1 MAENNVKASVFV
13 CLFVF
18 RSISLEISH
27 KVKLEWFLECLTST
41 DPSSFKFNDPCLKAV
56 MKVQNVVLLDGQK
69 MLEICQRILAVA
81 HMVAFPLEFNECPL

>member
-1 MAENNVKASVFV
+1 
-13 CLFVF
+13 
-18 RSISLEISH
+18 
-27 KVKLEWFLECLTST
+27 
-41 DPSSFKFNDPCLKAV
+41 